1 MAKDRSFASKVA
13 KTGQGAAQQRVC
25 LQCNQVVTMYKV
37 IDSFKSEKNSAWR
50 FKEKMVPVCKCNEQQ
65 VVG

>member
-1 MAKDRSFASKVA
+1 M
-13 KTGQGAAQQRVC
+13 
-25 LQCNQVVTMYKV
+25 TMYKV
-37 IDSFKSEKNSAWR
+37 IDSFKNEKNSAWR